1 MKLFLGKGR
10 LGKRATTE
18 AGRLRRRQRLPAQA
32 SGIAATKYAPPSPG
46 AEVNRLVY
54 LHSSDAAIVIRVSG
68 GSFLLEDANLVAQE
82 VLHGESRFFC
92 GQGKLPPIV
101 LDPGLSASV
110 ARLVEACERC
120 LHTTLPVAYD
130 GTLSLSGE
138 TSGRLFRIHLNPL
151 ADDSGIA
158 RIIAIGHDITVAR
171 AHEIALLQRAETEAR
186 MSSYFRSAPGDFFT
200 IACAGD
206 GKWSLLFA
214 SPGLAATLARSG
226 CADFQRPSELLCLL
240 HPECA
245 VRVEEN
251 LRAARSD
258 SRPAVIE
265 CRLAEGGDDSER
277 WIELRCTPRQLA
289 DGGVAWDGVV
299 LDISARKKI
308 ESALTVSEQAY
319 RALIENAPDPI
330 LRFDRNGAILY
341 ANPAARAQLG
351 SILHSGSRI
360 YEFSER
366 ALGNAREIRGVFEA
380 VSERGKPRH
389 FQCRAVPE
397 MDENGKPISALLIAR
412 DVTEMKESASRLA
425 ESGEQLRLLVN
436 HGDVIREEERKR
448 LARDIHEE
456 LGQLL
461 TSLHLGLSSLALE
474 FGKKLAGLDKKVGEL
489 LSLVAISLQST
500 RDLVSSLRPTAL
512 NSGIE
517 SGLVWL
523 AENFLRY
530 NHVRPKLQITPNTKG
545 LTENQATALFR
556 IAQEALT
563 NISRHAAA
571 SEVSL
576 ALRREAGYWCFEVR
590 DNGKG
595 FEASERNTKR
605 FGLLG
610 ISERAVALGGRAE
623 VVSKPGRGTRILVR
637 IPFA

>member
-1 MKLFLGKGR
+1 MKPFLRKPRAGKPGATKAACPR
-10 LGKRATTE
+10 PRKRWPKQPRGA
-18 AGRLRRRQRLPAQA
+18 A
-32 SGIAATKYAPPSPG
+32 SGVREASPG
-46 AEVNRLVY
+46 ADVNHLVY
-54 LHSSDAAIVIRVSG
+54 LHSSDAAIVIRIAG
-68 GSFLLEDANLVAQE
+68 GNYLLEDANPQAQE
-82 VLHGESRFFC
+82 VLYGGERFFY
-92 GQGKLPPIV
+92 GQGKLPPIS
-101 LDPGLSASV
+101 LDPDASASV
-110 ARLVEACERC
+110 ACLVEACERC
-120 LHTTLPVAYD
+120 LRSTLPVAYD
-130 GTLSLSGE
+130 GTLSLSGGGAE
-138 TSGRLFRIHLNPL
+138 RVFRIHLNPL
-151 ADDSGIA
+151 ADDNGIT
-158 RIIAIGHDITVAR
+158 RIIVIGHDITVAR
-171 AHEIALLQRAETEAR
+171 AHEAALLQRAETEAR

-200 IACAGD
+200 IACNANGE
-206 GKWSLLFA
+206 WSLVFA
-214 SPGLAATLARSG
+214 SPGLAATLERSG
-226 CADFQRPSELLCLL
+226 CADCRRLSQLLHLL
-240 HPECA
+240 HPECVA
-245 VRVEEN
+245 RVEAG
-251 LRAARSD
+251 LIAAQRD
-258 SRPAVIE
+258 LRPAVIE
-265 CRLAEGGDDSER
+265 CRLAERGDGER

-289 DGGVAWDGVV
+289 DGAVAWDGVV

-366 ALGNAREIRGVFEA
+366 ALGNARETRGVFEA